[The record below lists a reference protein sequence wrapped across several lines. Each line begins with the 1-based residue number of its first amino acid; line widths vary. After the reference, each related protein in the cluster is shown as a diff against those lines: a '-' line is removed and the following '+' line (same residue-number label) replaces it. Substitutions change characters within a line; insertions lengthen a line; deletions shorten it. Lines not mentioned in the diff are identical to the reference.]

1 MRISDWSS
9 DVCSS
14 DLYEVKRY
22 ERNRKTMLAPPEL
35 LAVHPLGK
43 SPVITD
49 GAVTVAES
57 GAIFEYILER
67 YGNGRLQPQP
77 GTPDRLRYNYWM
89 HYAEGSLKI
98 GRAHV

>member
-1 MRISDWSS
+1 
-9 DVCSS
+9 
-14 DLYEVKRY
+14 
-22 ERNRKTMLAPPEL
+22 MLAPPEL

-89 HYAEGSLKI
+89 HYAEGSLMPLLVMKLI
-98 GRAHV
+98 LSRVEPGTPALLRDRKSTRLNSSH